1 MHRASF
7 IFIGMLSLPFLLTTV
22 AQAADGKLSAAV
34 QMRSGPGNEFPTVT
48 RLAKNL
54 SVDIHGCLKD
64 WDWCDVSWRGNRGW
78 VRADSVYSQK
88 GDEHLPIQ
96 RYGTQLGIPEIT
108 FQINSYWDNHYND
121 ALWYGERDR
130 LRQSASFPR

>member
-1 MHRASF
+1 MRRAPF
-7 IFIGMLSLPFLLTTV
+7 ILIGMLSLPLLLATV
-22 AQAADGKLSAAV
+22 AQAADAKLSTAV
-34 QMRSGPGNEFPTVT
+34 QMRSGPGDEFPAVT

-54 SVDIHGCLKD
+54 AVDIHGCLKD

-78 VRADSVYSQK
+78 VRAESVDYHK
-88 GDEHLPIQ
+88 AGKRLPVQ
-96 RYGTQLGIPEIT
+96 QYGTQLGIPEVT
-108 FQINSYWDNHYND
+108 FQINSYWDDHYND